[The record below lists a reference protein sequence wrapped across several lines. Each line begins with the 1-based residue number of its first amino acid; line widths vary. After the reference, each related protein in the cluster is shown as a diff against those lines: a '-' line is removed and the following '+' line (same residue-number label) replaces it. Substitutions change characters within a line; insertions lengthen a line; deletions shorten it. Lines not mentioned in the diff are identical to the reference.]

1 MLLNG
6 VRNAAI
12 ARARGGGT
20 NEMERTMAVSLRE
33 SVQLVSDPRNL
44 DASVEEVFQLMLG
57 VNCRRDPGPA
67 ASRSRSR

>member
-12 ARARGGGT
+12 ARKQGGGI
-20 NEMERTMAVSLRE
+20 NGMEQTMAVSLRE
-33 SVQLVSDPRNL
+33 SVQLVSEPRNL

-57 VNCRRDPGPA
+57 VACNRDP
-67 ASRSRSR
+67 